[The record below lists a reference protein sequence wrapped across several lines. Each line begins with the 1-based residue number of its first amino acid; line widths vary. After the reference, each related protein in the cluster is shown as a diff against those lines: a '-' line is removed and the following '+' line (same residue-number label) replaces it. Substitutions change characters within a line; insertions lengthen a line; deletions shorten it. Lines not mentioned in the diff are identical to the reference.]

1 MAVVKTFL
9 EVMLA
14 QQHLKGIVKSLFA
27 ALKVVRSKHQYNNSL
42 KKKTCTDKNGCCVPW
57 LAFLISHVS

>member
-14 QQHLKGIVKSLFA
+14 QQRMKGIVKSLFA
-27 ALKVVRSKHQYNNSL
+27 TLKVVRSKHQYNNSL
-42 KKKTCTDKNGCCVPW
+42 KKTCTDKNGCCVPW